1 VINNLPESMLTKMRV
16 QDCPVIGLDGMC
28 WIWIGCLNS
37 KGYGCIQFHGKR
49 QLSHRVSYEL
59 HTGPIPAGLQID
71 HLCRQRACFN
81 PHHLEAVTAA
91 ENVRRIHS
99 PAEIYEGDQAE
110 DDEAFAAWVVK
121 QYEQRRLA
129 V

>member
-1 VINNLPESMLTKMRV
+1 MLTKMRV

-28 WIWIGCLNS
+28 WIWTGCLNS

-59 HTGPIPAGLQID
+59 HTRPIPAGLQID

-99 PAEIYEGDQAE
+99 PAENYEGDQAE

-121 QYEQRRLA
+121 QYDQRRLA